1 LYNPAASCQLPG
13 KAFDA
18 GKAFEERGQV
28 IMQRLALMLLAIAV
42 GTAAGCQSSE
52 QKQAEEAAKQT
63 AKAIEQAAKSSETG
77 AAQAAKGLEQVA
89 KEFEAMAGGGGGK
102 PAPVDP
108 VSFRD
113 LQTLFPELDGW
124 EKAKPTGERMTAP
137 FSFSQAEVRYRKGD
151 ARIEMKI
158 VDSGF
163 NQLLFTPIAMFM
175 QAGYEKETSSG
186 YEKSTTVGGQ
196 PGWEK
201 WNTDGKDGEVNAFV
215 GKRFILTVEGRN
227 VDDIKVL
234 QEVIGK
240 VDLARLAAMK

>member
-1 LYNPAASCQLPG
+1 
-13 KAFDA
+13 
-18 GKAFEERGQV
+18 
-28 IMQRLALMLLAIAV
+28 MQRVALMLLAIAV

-52 QKQAEEAAKQT
+52 QKQAEDAAKQA
-63 AKAIEQAAKSSETG
+63 AKAIEQAAKSTETG
-77 AAQAAKGLEQVA
+77 AAQAAKGLEEMA
-89 KEFEAMAGGGGGK
+89 KGLETMAGGGGGGDN
-102 PAPVDP
+102 PAPVNP

-113 LQTLFPELDGW
+113 LQTVFPDLDGW

-137 FSFSQAEVRYRKGD
+137 FSYSQAEVQYTKGD
-151 ARIEMKI
+151 SQIEMKI

-163 NQLLFTPIAMFM
+163 NQLLFTPFAMFM

-196 PGWEK
+196 PGWER

-215 GKRFILTVEGRN
+215 AKRFILTVEGRN

-234 QEVIGK
+234 HDVVGK
-240 VDLARLAAMK
+240 VDMARLAAMK

>member
-1 LYNPAASCQLPG
+1 
-13 KAFDA
+13 
-18 GKAFEERGQV
+18 
-28 IMQRLALMLLAIAV
+28 MLLAIAV
-42 GTAAGCQSSE
+42 GTTAGCQSSE
-52 QKQAEEAAKQT
+52 QKQAEDAAKQA
-63 AKAIEQAAKSSETG
+63 AKAIEQAAKNAETG
-77 AAQAAKGLEQVA
+77 AAQAAKGLEQMT
-89 KEFEAMAGGGGGK
+89 KGLEAMASGGGGSDN
-102 PAPVDP
+102 PAPVNP

-113 LQTLFPELDGW
+113 LQTVFPDLDGW
-124 EKAKPTGERMTAP
+124 ERAKPTGERMTAP
-137 FSFSQAEVRYRKGD
+137 FSFSQAEVRYTKGD
-151 ARIEMKI
+151 SRIEMKI

-163 NQLLFTPIAMFM
+163 NQLLFTPFAMFM

-234 QEVIGK
+234 HDVIGK
-240 VDLARLAAMK
+240 VDMARLAAMK